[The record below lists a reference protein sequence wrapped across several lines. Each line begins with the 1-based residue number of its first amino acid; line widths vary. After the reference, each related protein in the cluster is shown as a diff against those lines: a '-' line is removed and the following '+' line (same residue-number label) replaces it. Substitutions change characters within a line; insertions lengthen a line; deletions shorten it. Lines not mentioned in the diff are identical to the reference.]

1 MTIAEFQ
8 VAASKGQGRAI
19 QELRDG
25 EVHPSFRVL
34 RRLVFRWPGHDWQCE
49 TSRGWY
55 VAELIRL
62 SSCPDELFDALIHQ
76 LPRTKGARRHRHHRE
91 SAAFELA
98 KRGVGP
104 AKKAIYSHFD
114 PANDFRFADHI
125 LDLDGLDGLDWIVS
139 RSVDQFSAKEVWQF
153 KLWITDFRESLGEQ
167 VVADWF
173 AEKAPNRPDIAELS
187 RLVAAEDPETRAARP
202 KRDASIP
209 FEEFYDQWHQGASAR
224 PSAVMWVH
232 WATQEE
238 LAKAWRSFEEAH
250 EPDWLGVLARGLSR
264 IVDLVDIDKLVVRAL
279 EWKAE
284 RNPFVIVLER
294 VIDPRVRLLGFE
306 LIAAGW
312 TVDGIALFGNNG
324 LVEDVPFLLNVVRSL
339 EDADHLHFV
348 GMDLLRLPTEPGFAP
363 IFEWIAEMTPCS
375 LCRNSAVRDL
385 IEINAAS
392 DALLKE
398 CLFDC
403 DEDTRDMAAKA
414 LGSLQ

>member
-25 EVHPSFRVL
+25 EVHPSFRLL
-34 RRLVFRWPGHDWQCE
+34 RRLILRWPGYDWQCE

-55 VAELIRL
+55 TAELMRL
-62 SSCPDELFDALIHQ
+62 SSCANDLSASLVQQ
-76 LPRTKGARRHRHHRE
+76 LPRIKGLARHRHHRE
-91 SAAFELA
+91 SVACELA
-98 KRGVGP
+98 KRGVEP
-104 AKKAIYSHFD
+104 AKKGIYAHFD
-114 PANDFRFADHI
+114 PANAFRFADHI
-125 LDLDGLDGLDWIVS
+125 LTVDGLEGLDWLISKSSDRVTTEDVWRFKWWVS
-139 RSVDQFSAKEVWQF
+139 DLRD
-153 KLWITDFRESLGEQ
+153 SLGEN
-167 VVADWF
+167 VVTQWLAY
-173 AEKAPNRPDIAELS
+173 KALTRPDIAELA
-187 RLVAAEDPETRAARP
+187 RLVAAAEAEKRPEKP

-209 FEEFYDQWHQGASAR
+209 FEEFSDQWHLRTSSR
-224 PSAVMWVH
+224 PSAVMWAH

-398 CLFDC
+398 CFFDC